1 MNPQQTADD
10 GSSDG
15 GVDDQQ
21 TADSRQ
27 HTADDG
33 GVGDQQTSELFFGP
47 AETLTLSQTL
57 MGPYGAGHTPG

>member
-10 GSSDG
+10 GSS
-15 GVDDQQ
+15 
-21 TADSRQ
+21 
-27 HTADDG
+27 DG

-57 MGPYGAGHTPG
+57 DLAWALMELATPLDDLLCHLVPRS